1 MISKSTVQEK
11 YRKYREQVYGNEEGW
26 LPCELCGK
34 VLTETD
40 SPLCSV
46 CERRELE
53 ALLEDE
59 LFEIFYQVV
68 PLYHPRKWLCV
79 QFRRDGFSI
88 NVLIEDE
95 EAVKDFPGL
104 YLDSKR
110 EEEIKEIING
120 VMLTSYQ
127 EETSQPS
134 QPSQPSLTSSGG
146 L

>member
-11 YRKYREQVYGNEEGW
+11 YGKYRENEEDW

-34 VLTETD
+34 VLTD

-53 ALLEDE
+53 ALIEDE

-88 NVLIEDE
+88 NVLIDEE

-104 YLDSKR
+104 YLDRRR
-110 EEEIKEIING
+110 EAEIKEIIKG
-120 VMLTSYQ
+120 VMLTSCQQ
-127 EETSQPS
+127 EFS
-134 QPSQPSLTSSGG
+134 
-146 L
+146 

>member
-1 MISKSTVQEK
+1 MITSSTVQEK
-11 YRKYREQVYGNEEGW
+11 YRKYRENEEDW

-34 VLTETD
+34 VLTD
-40 SPLCSV
+40 YPLCSV

-53 ALLEDE
+53 ALIEDE
-59 LFEIFYQVV
+59 LFEIFYEVV

-88 NVLIEDE
+88 NVLIDEE

-110 EEEIKEIING
+110 KAEIKEIING
-120 VMLTSYQ
+120 VMLTSC
-127 EETSQPS
+127 
-134 QPSQPSLTSSGG
+134 
-146 L
+146 

>member
-1 MISKSTVQEK
+1 MISKSTVQERYK
-11 YRKYREQVYGNEEGW
+11 KYREQVYGNEEGW

-34 VLTETD
+34 VLTE

-53 ALLEDE
+53 ALIEDE

-68 PLYHPRKWLCV
+68 PVYHPRKWLCV

-88 NVLIEDE
+88 NVLIDEE
-95 EAVKDFPGL
+95 EAVKDFHGL
-104 YLDSKR
+104 WLDSERKA
-110 EEEIKEIING
+110 EIKEIIKG
-120 VMLTSYQ
+120 VMLTSCQ

-134 QPSQPSLTSSGG
+134 QTSQPSH
-146 L
+146 

>member
-1 MISKSTVQEK
+1 MITSSTVQEK

-34 VLTETD
+34 VLTE

-59 LFEIFYQVV
+59 LFEIFYKVV
-68 PLYHPRKWLCV
+68 PIYHPRKWLCV
-79 QFRRDGFSI
+79 QFRRDGFTI
-88 NVLIEDE
+88 NVLINEE
-95 EAVKDFPGL
+95 EAVKDFSGL
-104 YLDSKR
+104 YLDSER
-110 EEEIKEIING
+110 EAEIKEIIKG
-120 VMLTSYQ
+120 VLFL
-127 EETSQPS
+127 EETSQTS